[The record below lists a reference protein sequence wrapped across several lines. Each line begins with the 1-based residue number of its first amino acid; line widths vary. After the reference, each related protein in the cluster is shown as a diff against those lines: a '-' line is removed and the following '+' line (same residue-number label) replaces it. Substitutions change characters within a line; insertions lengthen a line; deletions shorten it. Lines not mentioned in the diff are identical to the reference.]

1 MGAGAHAQAGRVML
15 VCAALLMMGYF
26 IIDANELYSDVHDF
40 GGHGG
45 GIADRHNF
53 SKSTLCRVLYS

>member
-1 MGAGAHAQAGRVML
+1 ML